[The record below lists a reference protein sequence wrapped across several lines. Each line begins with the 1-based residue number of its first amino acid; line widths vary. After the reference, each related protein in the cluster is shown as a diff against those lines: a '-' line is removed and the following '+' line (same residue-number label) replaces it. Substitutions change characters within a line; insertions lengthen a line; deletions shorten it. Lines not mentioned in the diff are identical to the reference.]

1 MFKMYKIRSGL
12 VKATVI
18 FATCSLASNLANAEC
33 FKGQGMAEE
42 QWADITEPT
51 EKMRKKA
58 EAAATDQAWGN
69 FIKSLNVEEQLKY
82 SKAKQ
87 EKSDQSYYSVIT
99 QVEKISDKFSEWDK
113 KYTLNLC
120 ITIDREMFNTLAK
133 LEPDIPPSGEGSLIV
148 GLFVARK
155 ASSSTEYDARR
166 FEKSITNSNA
176 SIREKANI
184 QGNSVSEETSKYSE
198 NSSDSGGSTTR
209 KADKISYEIV
219 SSEPVDNAINSVLT
233 KSGYELI
240 PYDEVAGECNGVTR
254 EEISQTFQDS
264 NEILSAHWN
273 SARKAA
279 RECEIAFFATGSMTA
294 DVGRNHPS
302 GSIIVYVRVRGAVY
316 DVSKR
321 FSKKIATIPELQ
333 TGGMGPNETVA
344 RSNALKKAGVRAAN
358 EIAKL
363 LKKKRIS

>member
-1 MFKMYKIRSGL
+1 MFKMYGIRSGL
-12 VKATVI
+12 VKATII
-18 FATCSLASNLANAEC
+18 FATWSLASNVANAEC
-33 FKGQGMAEE
+33 FKGQGVAEE

-51 EKMRKKA
+51 EKMRQKA
-58 EAAATDQAWGN
+58 ESAATDNAWNN
-69 FIKSLNVEEQLKY
+69 FIKSLSVEEQLKY
-82 SKAKQ
+82 SNAKQ
-87 EKSDQSYYSVIT
+87 GKSDQSYYSVIK
-99 QVEKISDKFSEWDK
+99 QIEKISDKFSEWDK
-113 KYTLNLC
+113 KYTLKLC

-133 LEPDIPPSGEGSLIV
+133 LEPDIPPSGEGSLMV

-166 FEKSITNSNA
+166 FEKSVSNSSA
-176 SIREKANI
+176 SIREKVNI
-184 QGNSVSEETSKYSE
+184 QGKSVSEETSKYNEKSE
-198 NSSDSGGSTTR
+198 DSGGSTTR
-209 KADKISYEIV
+209 KTDKVSYELV

-240 PYDEVAGECNGVTR
+240 PYDELASECNGVTR

-264 NEILSAHWN
+264 NEILSVHWN

-279 RECEIAFFATGSMTA
+279 RECGIDFFATGSMTA

-302 GSIIVYVRVRGAVY
+302 GNVVVYVRVRGAVF

-333 TGGMGPNETVA
+333 TNGMGVNEAVA
-344 RSNALKKAGVRAAN
+344 RSNALKKAGVRAAD
-358 EIAKL
+358 EIAKVL
-363 LKKKRIS
+363 RKKKIM